1 MPKYHS
7 NKIYLNMAV
16 YYVTETFYVIVLL
29 GAVVGSC
36 SVTQVTTGCSP
47 GTKIKLVFQLYESGV
62 TKDVLHM

>member
-1 MPKYHS
+1 
-7 NKIYLNMAV
+7 MAV

-29 GAVVGSC
+29 GTVVGSC

-47 GTKIKLVFQLYESGV
+47 GMKIKLVFQLYESGV